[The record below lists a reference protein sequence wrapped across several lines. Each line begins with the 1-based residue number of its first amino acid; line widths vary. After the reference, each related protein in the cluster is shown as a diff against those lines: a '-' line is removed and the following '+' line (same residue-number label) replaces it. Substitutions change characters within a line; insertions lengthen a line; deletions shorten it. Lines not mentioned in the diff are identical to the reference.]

1 MVSNYPFDVSPRIE
15 NGRTMVPLR
24 AIFEALGAQIQWDET
39 SKTVTAVK
47 DSTTVKLTIDQ
58 KTAYNNC
65 SPVALDVPGEI
76 VDGRTLVPLR
86 FVSIVLVKQ

>member
-47 DSTTVKLTIDQ
+47 DSTTSSLLLIKKQPIRTVLRLHWTF
-58 KTAYNNC
+58 
-65 SPVALDVPGEI
+65 PG
-76 VDGRTLVPLR
+76 
-86 FVSIVLVKQ
+86 K